1 MHNIFMWKESETV
14 ELKESLGLLRDIL
27 ETVCSFANAKGGII
41 YIGITDEGKV
51 NGVSIGKKTIEDL
64 ANEIR
69 RTIDPSISGIG
80 IEVLKADS
88 KDIVKIS
95 VPESPTKPHLY
106 RNRGYQRLGKTNQP
120 LSASELEAVYLKK
133 IMGRHGLNGK
143 AVEEAML
150 EDIDDR
156 SLEGYVKECG
166 LVYKGKKHALKSLSL
181 MKDEKILAAAVIFFG
196 TSPEKFFP
204 LYGVKC
210 AVMAANE
217 IIEMVDFR
225 ENIYSAINLVVGFIL
240 RNIPSTYKIEGT
252 RRTETPRIPKDV
264 IREAVVNAMIHRDY
278 SIGSSIFVRIS
289 KESVKIRNP
298 GLLSPMLSIQDL
310 FIEHHSEPRNVV
322 LAELA
327 HKIKLIEH
335 WGTGTTKIVRGLR
348 EQGLEDPVFSEQKG
362 YFELFLPLHEPV
374 LNERQKRILE
384 LLKSKEMDF
393 KSISKKLDAS
403 ARSIRTDLSKLE
415 KSAFIKKRKKGRTVI
430 YYI

>member
-1 MHNIFMWKESETV
+1 MWKESETV

-27 ETVCSFANAKGGII
+27 ETVSSFANAKGGII
-41 YIGITDEGKV
+41 YIGITDEGNVK
-51 NGVSIGKKTIEDL
+51 GVSIGKKTIEDL

-69 RTIDPSISGIG
+69 RTIDPPISGIG
-80 IEVLKADS
+80 IEAFKVDS
-88 KDIVKIS
+88 KDVIKIS

-106 RNRGYQRLGKTNQP
+106 RNKGYQRLGKTNQP
-120 LSASELEAVYLKK
+120 LSASELEAIYFKK
-133 IMGRHGLNGK
+133 IMGKHSLNGK
-143 AVEEAML
+143 VVEEAML
-150 EDIDDR
+150 EDIDEA
-156 SLEGYVKECG
+156 SLEAYVKECG
-166 LVYKGKKHALKSLSL
+166 FAYNGKKLALKNLSL
-181 MKDEKILAAAVIFFG
+181 MKDEKVLAAAVIFFG
-196 TSPEKFFP
+196 ASPEKFFP

-210 AVMAANE
+210 AVQVADEIVEMA
-217 IIEMVDFR
+217 DFR
-225 ENIYSAINLVVGFIL
+225 ENIYTAINRVVGFIL
-240 RNIPSTYKIEGT
+240 RNTPSSYKIEGT
-252 RRTETPRIPKDV
+252 RRVEIPRIPKDV

-298 GLLSPMLSIQDL
+298 GVLPPMLSIKDL
-310 FIEHHSEPRNVV
+310 YIEHHSEPRNGM

-362 YFELFLPLHEPV
+362 YFELLLPLHEPV

-393 KSISKKLDAS
+393 ESISKKLDAS
-403 ARSIRTDLSKLE
+403 ARSIRSDLSNLE
-415 KSAFIKKRKKGRTVI
+415 KSAFIKKRKEGRTI
-430 YYI
+430 FYHI